1 MAVRTLVVWCP
12 DWPVVAAA
20 VPPEVAVAVL
30 SGGRVL
36 ACSEPARTEGVEV
49 GMRRRQAE
57 SHCPALV
64 VIDHDPGGDA
74 RAFEPVVAVVA
85 SFTPRVEI
93 TQAGTCSVAAR
104 GPSRYFGG
112 DAELAARVAEAV
124 DVVLGGAGTC
134 RVGVA
139 DGPFAAEQAAR
150 LGRGIVAPGASAAFL
165 APLPLATLGSVLPDA
180 RGPAP
185 RAARAPGALADLFGR
200 LGIRTLGE
208 LAALPP
214 ASVAARFGPDGAM
227 AHRLARGLDERP
239 LSTRTPPPDLTVTAE
254 LDPPVESV
262 ETAAFV
268 AKSLADRL
276 CARLGELGMAVTCV
290 GIEAETEH
298 GERLSRVWRHR
309 GGLSAAA
316 LAQRVRWQLEGWLTG
331 GSDAGPERP
340 SEWDVGEASTAGI
353 TLLRLVPDEIGPDR
367 GSQDGFWGGRG
378 AGAERA
384 GRALARLQ
392 GMLGPE
398 AVTLAVVEG
407 ARGPAE
413 RTHLVPWGD
422 APPSNLSRST
432 TPTVVQRDKNRRGRE
447 TPPWPGGLP
456 PPAPANVHL
465 RPIHA
470 EVVDAAGT
478 PVGVTGRGGS
488 TGVPSRVSIAGGP
501 WFDIAA
507 WAGPWPFDER
517 WWDPSA
523 HRRRARW
530 QVVTVAGTAHLLVV
544 ESGHWSVEAT
554 YD

>member
-1 MAVRTLVVWCP
+1 
-12 DWPVVAAA
+12 
-20 VPPEVAVAVL
+20 
-30 SGGRVL
+30 
-36 ACSEPARTEGVEV
+36 
-49 GMRRRQAE
+49 MRRRQAE
-57 SHCPALV
+57 SCCPSLV
-64 VIDHDPGGDA
+64 VIDHDAGGDA

-93 TQAGTCSVAAR
+93 TRAGTCSVATR

-112 DAELAARVAEAV
+112 DAVLAARVAEAV
-124 DVVLGGAGTC
+124 DAVLGGPGAC

-139 DGPFAAEQAAR
+139 DGPFTAEQAAR
-150 LGRGIVAPGASAAFL
+150 LGRGIVAPGTSAAFL
-165 APLPLATLGSVLPDA
+165 APLPVATLGSVLPDA
-180 RGPAP
+180 VS
-185 RAARAPGALADLFGR
+185 LADLWGR

-208 LAALPP
+208 LAVLPP
-214 ASVAARFGPDGAM
+214 AAVVARFGPDGSI

-239 LSTRTPPPDLTVTAE
+239 LSARTPPPDLAVTAE

-276 CARLGELGMAVTCV
+276 CARLGELGLAVTCV

-316 LAQRVRWQLEGWLTG
+316 LAQRVRWQLEGWLGGESRAGATEVPTG
-331 GSDAGPERP
+331 G
-340 SEWDVGEASTAGI
+340 I
-353 TLLRLVPDEIGPDR
+353 ILLRLVPDEIGPDR
-367 GSQDGFWGGRG
+367 GSQDGFWGGSG

-398 AVTLAVVEG
+398 AVTIAVVEG

-422 APPSNLSRST
+422 APPSNLARST
-432 TPTVVQRDKNRRGRE
+432 TPTVVERDKKPRSRDA
-447 TPPWPGGLP
+447 PPWPGGLP
-456 PPAPANVHL
+456 PPAPANVHP
-465 RPIHA
+465 RPVGA
-470 EVVDAAGT
+470 EVVDASGT

-488 TGVPSRVSIAGGP
+488 TGTPSRLSVAGGP
-501 WFDIAA
+501 WSDIAA

-517 WWDPSA
+517 WWDPSE

-530 QVVTVAGTAHLLVV
+530 QVVTVAGTAHLLAV